1 MLVTPEELEA
11 MSFAAGAMRPKID
24 AACAFTRATGRPAVI
39 AALNELTA
47 VVTGARG
54 TRIRWG
60 AAEAADRRL
69 PLTVC
74 HAWEW
79 PYHEWPGEIV
89 PLELVRRPAQRLVEA
104 AAGRVRRQHRDVPV
118 NTLTDRGRPGGLL
131 VELSTDAALI
141 VVGCRGLGA
150 LGGLVAGSVSGH
162 IAAHAG
168 CPVIVMR
175 GPAEAHGAREVVAG
189 FDSWRTSVAALDFAA
204 GEAVRLG
211 APLKVVIADQ
221 GRGRD
226 AGALQTPAQAE
237 GLAWDELTLLRR
249 RYPDL
254 RAGVELAD
262 GPARPALLEAARE
275 ARLLVV
281 GSRGLGEVR
290 GLLLRSV
297 SQAVV
302 HHAPCPV
309 AVVHGDGAAP
319 PASAWAGRRSWC

>member
-1 MLVTPEELEA
+1 MKNEFGVAVGYEDAPSAREA
-11 MSFAAGAMRPKID
+11 
-24 AACAFTRATGRPAVI
+24 
-39 AALNELTA
+39 L
-47 VVTGARG
+47 
-54 TRIRWG
+54 RWG
-60 AAEAADRRL
+60 AAEATDRRL

-104 AAGRVRRQHRDVPV
+104 AAGRVRRRHPDITV
-118 NTLTDRGRPGGLL
+118 NTLIDRGRPGELL

-162 IAAHAG
+162 VAAHAR

-189 FDSWRTSVAALDFAA
+189 FDSSRSSVAALDFAA

-211 APLKVVIADQ
+211 ALLKVVIAYQ

-226 AGALQTPAQAE
+226 AGALQTPVQAE

-254 RAGVELAD
+254 RAGIELVD
-262 GPARPALLEAARE
+262 EPARPALLEAACK

-290 GLLLRSV
+290 GLLLGSV
-297 SQAVV
+297 SQAIV

-309 AVVHGDGAAP
+309 AIVHDDCAAP
-319 PASAWAGRRSWC
+319 PPSALTGRRS